1 MDLIKLNMYQR
12 LRDFDVPTVILDEI
26 FAEEGDLEILETS
39 WQELEKNGMNGDEIA
54 SEVAN
59 MIFEQLD
66 ITPDQLTD
74 ENE

>member
-1 MDLIKLNMYQR
+1 MYQR

>member
-12 LRDFDVPTVILDEI
+12 LRDFDVPAVILDDI
-26 FAEEGDLEILETS
+26 FAEENDLNLLETN
-39 WQELEKNGMNGDEIA
+39 WKKLEELGMTSDEIA
-54 SEVAN
+54 NEVAN

-66 ITPDQLTD
+66 ITPDQFTA

>member
-1 MDLIKLNMYQR
+1 MYQR

-26 FAEEGDLEILETS
+26 FADEGNMEILETN

>member
-12 LRDFDVPTVILDEI
+12 LRDFDVPAVILDDI
-26 FAEEGDLEILETS
+26 FAEENDLNLLETN
-39 WQELEKNGMNGDEIA
+39 WKKLEELGMTSEEIA
-54 SEVAN
+54 NEVAN

-66 ITPDQLTD
+66 ITPDQFTA

>member
-26 FAEEGDLEILETS
+26 FADEGNMEILETN
-39 WQELEKNGMNGDEIA
+39 WQELEKNGMNSDEIA